1 MAKRFNPWS
10 TRQVPLR
17 TGITDYRAMG
27 CSPVEINAINRTYE
41 EEIETTQRRQSI
53 PEYLVG
59 EYIRR
64 TSLSGKKP
72 NPRILKELLKE
83 ED

>member
-1 MAKRFNPWS
+1 MIEKLNPYNPG
-10 TRQVPLR
+10 QIDFR

-41 EEIETTQRRQSI
+41 EEIETTQGRQSI